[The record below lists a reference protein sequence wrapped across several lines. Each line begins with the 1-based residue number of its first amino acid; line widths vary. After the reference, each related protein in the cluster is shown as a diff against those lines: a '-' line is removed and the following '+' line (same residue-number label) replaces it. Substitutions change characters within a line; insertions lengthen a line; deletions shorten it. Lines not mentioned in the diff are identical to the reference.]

1 MVLTFLFLAG
11 SFSYISYINIEVK
24 IAGNEERLEEFGV
37 MAEEVM
43 VGKVFW
49 RKVDMEKMGRKR
61 YWWLFI
67 VEFSIFHPDN

>member
-1 MVLTFLFLAG
+1 MGMVLTFLFLAG

-37 MAEEVM
+37 MAEGVM

-49 RKVDMEKMGRKR
+49 RK
-61 YWWLFI
+61 
-67 VEFSIFHPDN
+67 